1 MVLESYKA
9 VLCEGAA
16 EQAIM
21 NVLLDYDSLIFK
33 KEELIEEK
41 PLRIRSVS
49 HFEASYL
56 RKNFK
61 DKISIIRILDSRNEN
76 FKISKAYKHK
86 INVINIITAPE
97 IEMLIILN
105 EGKYSEFKKSNKKP
119 SKFCKE
125 NLKMKDLK
133 SYDFVYS
140 YFKDPKML
148 ISAINAYSRISHI
161 QKSEYSLRDLLK
173 EENKR
178 ID

>member
-21 NVLLDYDSLIFK
+21 NVLLDYDCLIFK

-97 IEMLIILN
+97 IEMLI
-105 EGKYSEFKKSNKKP
+105 F
-119 SKFCKE
+119 
-125 NLKMKDLK
+125 
-133 SYDFVYS
+133 
-140 YFKDPKML
+140 
-148 ISAINAYSRISHI
+148 
-161 QKSEYSLRDLLK
+161 
-173 EENKR
+173 
-178 ID
+178 